1 MSCDH
6 DSLWR
11 AIAWLSTAA
20 MLGGFATVLLSISLI
35 RAWLTLRKLRSQL
48 EDLAKHTVDLS
59 KAFLQWHD
67 ESARQIRILN
77 RETARDSRMIHERLQ
92 ELVRRGYIPPDTLT
106 KAPPPLVPD
115 DD

>member
-1 MSCDH
+1 M
-6 DSLWR
+6 WR

-35 RAWLTLRKLRSQL
+35 RARFTLRKLRSQF
-48 EDLAKHTVDLS
+48 EELAEHTADLS
-59 KAFLQWHD
+59 KGLLQWRG
-67 ESARQIRILN
+67 EGARQIRILH